1 MTTVNVNTDGVNSVT
16 VNTESRNVVV
26 QETQASVVEV
36 VTEGP
41 SGNTPSGMH
50 VDDSGKVDKS
60 IIYYDS
66 SSDSFLANNTWTVE
80 TLVLGG
86 NF

>member
-1 MTTVNVNTDGVNSVT
+1 MTTVNVNTDG
-16 VNTESRNVVV
+16 RNVVV
-26 QETQASVVEV
+26 KVPETNVVEV
-36 VTEGP
+36 ITSGP
-41 SGNTPSGMH
+41 QGNTPSGIH
-50 VDDSGKVDKS
+50 VEDSAKVDKS

-66 SSDSFLANNTWTVE
+66 SSDSYLANSFWTVE